1 MALNAR
7 AFIDLVVMREF
18 ISDSFPPS
26 ITYEPKMREQREEIL
41 MREEKVCKGHGEVW
55 ENKLK
60 DAMVFST
67 WEN

>member
-41 MREEKVCKGHGEVW
+41 MREEKV
-55 ENKLK
+55 
-60 DAMVFST
+60 
-67 WEN
+67 